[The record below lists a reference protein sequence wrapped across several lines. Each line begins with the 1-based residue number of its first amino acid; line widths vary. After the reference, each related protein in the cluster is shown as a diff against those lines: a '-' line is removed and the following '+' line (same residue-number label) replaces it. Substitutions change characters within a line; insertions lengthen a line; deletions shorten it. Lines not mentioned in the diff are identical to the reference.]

1 MLNRKIRLISLISIL
16 ALGVLSSITFGYASW
31 QFNKS
36 DSPVEV
42 INAGVT
48 NKWTFLDPPP
58 IEPGETIKVDEN
70 GNVSING
77 EVIENAEVSY
87 PEEQVLHGGEVTM
100 NIGLDENGDLAV
112 TKYAASNIASN
123 WFSTNATVNLP
134 EIVSIDGTDYPILGL
149 SQPLSMEVGGVL
161 ISKDISVNV
170 PEGYEY
176 LCDKAFNTI
185 SCVRNTTMTFTLPAS
200 LKYLGYETFKMDIYR
215 LTVVINY
222 SGTKEQ
228 FKTLIAN
235 SAEKYGSGY
244 TFFTGAS
251 GNVSV
256 TCSDGEVTYGSN
268 GDF

>member
-1 MLNRKIRLISLISIL
+1 MLNPKIRLISLISIL

-48 NKWTFLDPPP
+48 NKWTFKDPPP
-58 IEPGETIKVDEN
+58 IEPGETIKVDEY

-77 EVIENAEVSY
+77 EVIEDAEVTY

-112 TKYAASNIASN
+112 TEYAASNIASN

-185 SCVRNTTMTFTLPAS
+185 SCVRNTTMTFHLPKS
-200 LKYLGYETFKMDIYR
+200 LQYLGYETFKMDINR